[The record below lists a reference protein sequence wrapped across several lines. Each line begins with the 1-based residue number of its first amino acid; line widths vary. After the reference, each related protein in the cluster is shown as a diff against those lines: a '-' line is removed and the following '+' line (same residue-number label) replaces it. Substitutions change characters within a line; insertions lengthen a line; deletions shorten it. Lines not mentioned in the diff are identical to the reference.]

1 MAREPREL
9 AVGGVVLGQMHRE
22 HDITSSDGAVS
33 GASGPGLARFADPV
47 PESRYTS
54 IDEWREVSGA
64 GRLAAAIARGL
75 APDADGDERRREVIT
90 SILTTGDVVPDLT
103 LPLLDGGSLSLREL
117 RGRRA
122 LLFFW
127 DPGEAAASSCRVAAF
142 LRRAP

>member
-1 MAREPREL
+1 M
-9 AVGGVVLGQMHRE
+9 GQ
-22 HDITSSDGAVS
+22 SQ
-33 GASGPGLARFADPV
+33 GLRTRACGFADPV

-54 IDEWREVSGA
+54 IDEWREASGA

-103 LPLLDGGSLSLREL
+103 LPLLDGGRLSLGEL

-127 DPGEAAASSCRVAAF
+127 GSW
-142 LRRAP
+142 